1 MQNNKYILIFLS
13 VFSLLCISFISLSFY
28 ANPYKIKSFIPSLNT
43 PSYFGGTRTAKAL
56 EIIDGDY
63 NAFILGSSRS
73 EIGIDPSN
81 QLWGEL
87 NVYNASLSGSSFT
100 ETYKVFET
108 ILKHKKPKLI
118 VLALDYSLFSTS
130 RGTSA
135 DFTLSRFD
143 NSNNSFFSFFKERLS
158 KEAIEKSFRA
168 LKYSNKN
175 LPAKHFHGQKD
186 GDLTFS
192 KKITPDGQRSLVLN
206 TLIKQVINND
216 ESYSSG
222 RSFEERLKLLS
233 QLIKSCSD
241 QDIQLIIFISPIHA
255 LQLMT
260 FQEIGIWDAFLNWKK
275 ELTNITRQFPQTS
288 LYDFTDLNPLI
299 TEKIPDNN
307 DGFSMYWFWET
318 SHYKS
323 ILGNE
328 ILKNILAPLN
338 SKNQLFGTKL
348 NEQNITNEISKQN
361 LYLNRYVQQ
370 NKALLNDIRQL
381 TSSKN

>member
-1 MQNNKYILIFLS
+1 
-13 VFSLLCISFISLSFY
+13 
-28 ANPYKIKSFIPSLNT
+28 
-43 PSYFGGTRTAKAL
+43 
-56 EIIDGDY
+56 
-63 NAFILGSSRS
+63 
-73 EIGIDPSN
+73 
-81 QLWGEL
+81 
-87 NVYNASLSGSSFT
+87 
-100 ETYKVFET
+100 
-108 ILKHKKPKLI
+108 
-118 VLALDYSLFSTS
+118 
-130 RGTSA
+130 
-135 DFTLSRFD
+135 
-143 NSNNSFFSFFKERLS
+143 
-158 KEAIEKSFRA
+158 
-168 LKYSNKN
+168 
-175 LPAKHFHGQKD
+175 
-186 GDLTFS
+186 
-192 KKITPDGQRSLVLN
+192 
-206 TLIKQVINND
+206 
-216 ESYSSG
+216 
-222 RSFEERLKLLS
+222 
-233 QLIKSCSD
+233 
-241 QDIQLIIFISPIHA
+241 
-255 LQLMT
+255 MT